1 MAMRL
6 IRHSYRICFTAHQ
19 LTVRSITTKASAP
32 TTVSTPSAIPC
43 QPKRLRC
50 TEVDENGD
58 VTVRYISAKKTELT
72 TRYGLVPRDIRKI
85 ELSTLSHIGIR
96 PSTVLIHLFHLKVL
110 VQHDR
115 ALIFDDATSPTSRE
129 AFLRDIGEAIKQRNA
144 ALAEVA
150 CERKEDETYAQPQAT
165 FEFLALE
172 AVLSSVVTELEGE
185 LAAVRL
191 PADRVLA
198 SLEDDVDRRVLLN
211 LFGLSGRAT
220 WVAAQA
226 ELVLGAVEDVL
237 DWDDSLAAL
246 YLTEKADPNALA
258 KTVDDDLTAAESLL
272 GSYYNALNEIVQE
285 AQSLVSSIRNTQESA
300 SAILDANRN
309 SLMLLDLKY
318 RMGTLGLA
326 SGSFFSAFY
335 GMNISNYIVDYN
347 WAFPGVC
354 GTSAVL
360 AVIATCYGSSVL
372 RKLMRVRM
380 EGHREA
386 RSLVSGKWSKTM
398 K

>member
-1 MAMRL
+1 MRL

-19 LTVRSITTKASAP
+19 LTVRSITTKASVPLTFESA
-32 TTVSTPSAIPC
+32 PSAIPS

-72 TRYGLVPRDIRKI
+72 TSYGLVPRDIRKI

-96 PSTVLIHLFHLKVL
+96 PSTILIHLFHLKVL
-110 VQHDR
+110 VQRDR
-115 ALIFDDATSPTSRE
+115 ALIFDGATSPTSRE

-144 ALAEVA
+144 ALAE
-150 CERKEDETYAQPQAT
+150 PQAT

-172 AVLSSVVTELEGE
+172 AVLSSVVTELEGK

-386 RSLVSGKWSKTM
+386 RSLVSGRWSKTM